1 MTSSPNAS
9 VPSFTV
15 PGLKQEDAAEVVRLL
30 QDRLHALNDLAL
42 TLKHVHW
49 NVVGPHFIAVH
60 EMIDPQVEAVRA
72 MVDAT
77 AERIATLGASPGAPR
92 ARWWPGPQLGRLLHR
107 PGEHHAHLGALD
119 VVYQGVIAD
128 HRAAMTTTE
137 ELDPVTQDMLIG
149 HLHELELFHW
159 FVRAHLESSGGA
171 LSTSGEQGEQPAA
184 QAAAGTPPRTPDRS
198 ADVGRTLGAVGAVD
212 GAQEPPASSR
222 ARRGQRAH
230 ASAPGRA

>member
-1 MTSSPNAS
+1 MTSTPNAS

-77 AERIATLGASPGAPR
+77 AERIATLGASPLGTPGALVAARSWDDYSLRR
-92 ARWWPGPQLGRLLHR
+92 ASTQ
-107 PGEHHAHLGALD
+107 EHLGALD
-119 VVYQGVIAD
+119 VVYQGVVAD
-128 HRAAMTTTE
+128 HRAAMSATE

-149 HLHELELFHW
+149 QLRQLELFHW
-159 FVRAHLESSGGA
+159 FVRAHLETSGGA
-171 LSTSGEQGEQPAA
+171 LSTAGAQGEQPAA
-184 QAAAGTPPRTPDRS
+184 QAAAGD
-198 ADVGRTLGAVGAVD
+198 
-212 GAQEPPASSR
+212 ASS
-222 ARRGQRAH
+222 H
-230 ASAPGRA
+230 T